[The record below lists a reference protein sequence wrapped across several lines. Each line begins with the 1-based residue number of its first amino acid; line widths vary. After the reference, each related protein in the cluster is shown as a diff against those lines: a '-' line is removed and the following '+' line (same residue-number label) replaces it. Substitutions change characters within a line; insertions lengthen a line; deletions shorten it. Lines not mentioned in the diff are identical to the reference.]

1 MLNRRDGFY
10 RANLVIFPTTKTPGP
25 NETLVLA
32 EDECGDKN
40 IKMFSSGRGWHW
52 VNGWRRVTYL
62 SLVSRTAD

>member
-40 IKMFSSGRGWHW
+40 IKMFSSMAEVGTGLMAGGGLLIYH
-52 VNGWRRVTYL
+52 
-62 SLVSRTAD
+62 

>member
-10 RANLVIFPTTKTPGP
+10 RANLVIFLTTKTPGP

-40 IKMFSSGRGWHW
+40 IKMFSSVLW
-52 VNGWRRVTYL
+52 VGTGLMAGGGLLIYH
-62 SLVSRTAD
+62 